1 MRQHGCGLR
10 FGVVQQDNSLSGPVE
25 PIDQHLQFLLRRHGF
40 PITRPQ
46 IGTEHG
52 DAARLQQLKRGRCG
66 FETGK
71 PEEWRGRCAAR
82 DTVER
87 HLNRGNTVVDFLCCL
102 VWRDPHQAAVQPGM
116 MPDGVA
122 LGRDPSHQAWM
133 LGSRLADQE
142 ERRAHAFM
150 GQRRQHPLRGR
161 RPRAVIECQYHLVIP
176 ERQRLRKALKPNPR
190 GGGGIDAKNPRG
202 TERSLAWTVRRLRRH
217 RPCDQ
222 GNKGSSRPLHELPG
236 ADFDFS
242 ALNEVDDSVRDE
254 ILEELEP
261 ETVAE
266 GVRELESDDAVKLL
280 AGLDEEDQEEILEK
294 LPPLERDALE
304 RSLLY
309 PENSAG
315 RRMQTEFIAVPPDWT
330 VGQAIDYMRDTP
342 ELPDRFYEIYAVDS
356 AQHWQ
361 GAISLDAL
369 LRAHRPVPLADLID
383 EDRRRVSVMDD
394 QGEVARLFGKYNLVA
409 APVVD
414 TTNRLVGVIT
424 IDDVVDVIEE
434 EADEDLKALGGV
446 TSDEELSDNVWT
458 IAKGRFNW
466 LLVNLA
472 TAFLASSVLGLF
484 EGQLEKMVALAV
496 LAPIVA
502 SQGGNAATQTMTV
515 AVRALATRE
524 LGSNNAF
531 RVVMREGLVGLVNGL
546 AFAVITGIAAVAW
559 FKIPALGVVI
569 GLVMVCNL
577 VAGALGGILIPM
589 VLERVRADPAVA
601 SGTFVTT
608 ITDVVGFFSFLGIAT
623 LWFGLK

>member
-1 MRQHGCGLR
+1 MAE
-10 FGVVQQDNSLSGPVE
+10 D
-25 PIDQHLQFLLRRHGF
+25 I
-40 PITRPQ
+40 
-46 IGTEHG
+46 
-52 DAARLQQLKRGRCG
+52 DAAQPAEASVLDRLQMRDEEGQLRHE
-66 FETGK
+66 F
-71 PEEWRGRCAAR
+71 
-82 DTVER
+82 VEQVTKAI
-87 HLNRGNTVVDFLCCL
+87 HAVD
-102 VWRDPHQAAVQPGM
+102 
-116 MPDGVA
+116 
-122 LGRDPSHQAWM
+122 
-133 LGSRLADQE
+133 
-142 ERRAHAFM
+142 
-150 GQRRQHPLRGR
+150 
-161 RPRAVIECQYHLVIP
+161 
-176 ERQRLRKALKPNPR
+176 
-190 GGGGIDAKNPRG
+190 
-202 TERSLAWTVRRLRRH
+202 
-217 RPCDQ
+217 
-222 GNKGSSRPLHELPG
+222 RPLLCDVVAELHEADLGDLIG
-236 ADFDFS
+236 ALEPEDRVSLVEITGTDFDFS
-242 ALNEVDDSVRDE
+242 ALNEVDDAVREE

-266 GVRELESDDAVKLL
+266 GVRELESDDAVELL
-280 AGLDEEDQEEILEK
+280 EGLDEADQEEILEK
-294 LPPLERDALE
+294 LPPAEREEIE

-315 RRMQTEFIAVPPDWT
+315 RRMQSEFIAVPPDWT
-330 VGQAIDYMRDTP
+330 VGHAIDYMRDTP
-342 ELPDRFYEIYAVDS
+342 DLPDRFYEIYAVD
-356 AQHWQ
+356 ADRHWQ
-361 GAISLDAL
+361 GAIPLDVL
-369 LRAHRPVPLADLID
+369 LRSRRPVPLADLVD
-383 EDRRRVSVMDD
+383 EDRRRVSVLDD
-394 QGEVARLFGKYNLVA
+394 QEEVARMFGKYNLVA

-446 TSDEELSDNVWT
+446 TSHEELSDSVWT

-524 LGSNNAF
+524 LGPSNAF
-531 RVVMREGLVGLVNGL
+531 RVVLREGLVGLVNGL

-559 FKIPALGVVI
+559 FKIPGLGVVI
-569 GLVMVCNL
+569 GLAIICNL

>member
-1 MRQHGCGLR
+1 MVEETDVAPLAEASILERLPMRDEEGDIR
-10 FGVVQQDNSLSGPVE
+10 SEF
-25 PIDQHLQFLLRRHGF
+25 IDE
-40 PITRPQ
+40 ITRR
-46 IGTEHG
+46 IKAD
-52 DAARLQQLKRGRCG
+52 DATFLR
-66 FETGK
+66 E
-71 PEEWRGRCAAR
+71 
-82 DTVER
+82 
-87 HLNRGNTVVDFLCCL
+87 VV
-102 VWRDPHQAAVQPGM
+102 A
-116 MPDGVA
+116 
-122 LGRDPSHQAWM
+122 
-133 LGSRLADQE
+133 E
-142 ERRAHAFM
+142 
-150 GQRRQHPLRGR
+150 
-161 RPRAVIECQYHLVIP
+161 
-176 ERQRLRKALKPNPR
+176 
-190 GGGGIDAKNPRG
+190 
-202 TERSLAWTVRRLRRH
+202 
-217 RPCDQ
+217 
-222 GNKGSSRPLHELPG
+222 LHEADLGDLIEALEPEDRVSLVELTG

-242 ALNEVDDSVRDE
+242 ALNEVDGTVREE

-266 GVRELESDDAVKLL
+266 GVRELESDDAVELL
-280 AGLDEEDQEEILEK
+280 EALDEEGQEEVLDR
-294 LPPLERDALE
+294 LPPEERDTLE

-315 RRMQTEFIAVPPDWT
+315 RRMQSEFIAVPPEWN

-342 ELPDRFYEIYAVDS
+342 DLPDRFYEIYAVDK

-369 LRAHRPVPLADLID
+369 LRARRPVPLVDLID
-383 EDRRRVSVMDD
+383 EDRRRVSVLDD
-394 QGEVARLFGKYNLVA
+394 QEEVARMFGKYNLVA

-414 TTNRLVGVIT
+414 TTDRLVGVIT

-458 IAKGRFNW
+458 IARGRFNW

-484 EGQLEKMVALAV
+484 EGQLEQMVALAV

-515 AVRALATRE
+515 AVRALATRS
-524 LGSNNAF
+524 LVPSNAT
-531 RVVMREGLVGLVNGL
+531 RVVVREALVGLVNGL
-546 AFAVITGIAAVAW
+546 GFAVITGIAAVAW
-559 FKIPALGVVI
+559 FKIPGLGIVI
-569 GLVMVCNL
+569 GLAIICNL
-577 VAGALGGILIPM
+577 LAGALGGILIPM

-608 ITDVVGFFSFLGIAT
+608 VTDVVGFFSFLGIAT

>member
-1 MRQHGCGLR
+1 MA
-10 FGVVQQDNSLSGPVE
+10 DNM
-25 PIDQHLQFLLRRHGF
+25 
-40 PITRPQ
+40 
-46 IGTEHG
+46 
-52 DAARLQQLKRGRCG
+52 DAAHPSDASVLDRLPMRDGDGEIRRE
-66 FETGK
+66 FV
-71 PEEWRGRCAAR
+71 EEIAR
-82 DTVER
+82 AI
-87 HLNRGNTVVDFLCCL
+87 
-102 VWRDPHQAAVQPGM
+102 QAANTPF
-116 MPDGVA
+116 
-122 LGRDPSHQAWM
+122 L
-133 LGSRLADQE
+133 
-142 ERRAHAFM
+142 
-150 GQRRQHPLRGR
+150 
-161 RPRAVIECQYHLVIP
+161 RAVVAE
-176 ERQRLRKALKPNPR
+176 
-190 GGGGIDAKNPRG
+190 
-202 TERSLAWTVRRLRRH
+202 
-217 RPCDQ
+217 
-222 GNKGSSRPLHELPG
+222 LHEADLGDLIAALEPDDRVSLVELTG

-242 ALNEVDDSVRDE
+242 ALNEVDDSVREE

-266 GVRELESDDAVKLL
+266 GVRELESDDAVELL
-280 AGLDEEDQEEILEK
+280 EGLDEQEQEEILDK
-294 LPPLERDALE
+294 LPPSERDLLE
-304 RSLLY
+304 RSLDY

-342 ELPDRFYEIYAVDS
+342 NLPDRFYEIYAVDNV
-356 AQHWQ
+356 QHWQ
-361 GAISLDAL
+361 GAVSLDAL
-369 LRAHRPVPLADLID
+369 LRSRRPVPLADLVD

-394 QGEVARLFGKYNLVA
+394 QAEVARLFGKYNLVA

-414 TTNRLVGVIT
+414 TANRLVGVIT

-446 TSDEELSDNVWT
+446 TSDEELSDSVWT
-458 IAKGRFNW
+458 IARGRFNW

-524 LGSNNAF
+524 LGSNNAL
-531 RVVMREGLVGLVNGL
+531 RVVLREGLVGLVNGL

-559 FKIPALGVVI
+559 FQIPALGVVI
-569 GLVMVCNL
+569 GLAMLCNL

-608 ITDVVGFFSFLGIAT
+608 VTDVVGFFSFLGIAT

>member
-1 MRQHGCGLR
+1 MAE
-10 FGVVQQDNSLSGPVE
+10 D
-25 PIDQHLQFLLRRHGF
+25 I
-40 PITRPQ
+40 
-46 IGTEHG
+46 
-52 DAARLQQLKRGRCG
+52 DAAQ
-66 FETGK
+66 
-71 PEEWRGRCAAR
+71 P
-82 DTVER
+82 
-87 HLNRGNTVVDFLCCL
+87 
-102 VWRDPHQAAVQPGM
+102 AVAPVL
-116 MPDGVA
+116 D
-122 LGRDPSHQAWM
+122 
-133 LGSRLADQE
+133 RLAMRHEDGEIRREFVE
-142 ERRAHAFM
+142 EIARAIHAAETPF
-150 GQRRQHPLRGR
+150 LREVV
-161 RPRAVIECQYHLVIP
+161 AE
-176 ERQRLRKALKPNPR
+176 
-190 GGGGIDAKNPRG
+190 
-202 TERSLAWTVRRLRRH
+202 
-217 RPCDQ
+217 
-222 GNKGSSRPLHELPG
+222 LHEADLGDLIAALEPDDRVSLVELTG
-236 ADFDFS
+236 TDFDFS
-242 ALNEVDDSVRDE
+242 ALNEVDDSVREE

-266 GVRELESDDAVKLL
+266 GVRELESDDAVELL
-280 AGLDEEDQEEILEK
+280 AGLDEADQEEILDK
-294 LPPLERDALE
+294 LPATERVALE
-304 RSLLY
+304 RSLEY

-330 VGQAIDYMRDTP
+330 VGQAIDHMRDTP
-342 ELPDRFYEIYAVDS
+342 NLPDRFYEIYAVDK

-361 GAISLDAL
+361 GAVSLDAL
-369 LRAHRPVPLADLID
+369 LRSRRPVPLADLID
-383 EDRRRVSVMDD
+383 EDRRRVSVLDD
-394 QGEVARLFGKYNLVA
+394 QEEVARLFGKYNLVA

-414 TTNRLVGVIT
+414 TENRLVGVIT
-424 IDDVVDVIEE
+424 VDDVVDVIEE

-446 TSDEELSDNVWT
+446 TSDEELSDSVWT

-524 LGSNNAF
+524 LGANNAV

-546 AFAVITGIAAVAW
+546 AFAVITGIAAVLW

-569 GLVMVCNL
+569 GLAIVCNL

-623 LWFGLK
+623 LWFGLQ

>member
-1 MRQHGCGLR
+1 MADDVDVALSTDASVLDRFPMRDADGDVR
-10 FGVVQQDNSLSGPVE
+10 PEFVE
-25 PIDQHLQFLLRRHGF
+25 KIADAVH
-40 PITRPQ
+40 TA
-46 IGTEHG
+46 
-52 DAARLQQLKRGRCG
+52 DAAFLR
-66 FETGK
+66 E
-71 PEEWRGRCAAR
+71 
-82 DTVER
+82 
-87 HLNRGNTVVDFLCCL
+87 VV
-102 VWRDPHQAAVQPGM
+102 A
-116 MPDGVA
+116 
-122 LGRDPSHQAWM
+122 
-133 LGSRLADQE
+133 E
-142 ERRAHAFM
+142 
-150 GQRRQHPLRGR
+150 
-161 RPRAVIECQYHLVIP
+161 
-176 ERQRLRKALKPNPR
+176 
-190 GGGGIDAKNPRG
+190 
-202 TERSLAWTVRRLRRH
+202 
-217 RPCDQ
+217 
-222 GNKGSSRPLHELPG
+222 LHEADLGDLIEALDPDDRVSLVELTG

-242 ALNEVDDSVRDE
+242 ALNEVDDSVREE

-261 ETVAE
+261 ATVAE
-266 GVRELESDDAVKLL
+266 GVRELESDDAVELL
-280 AGLDEEDQEEILEK
+280 EGLDEEDQEEILEK
-294 LPPLERDALE
+294 LPQSERDALE
-304 RSLLY
+304 RSLEY

-342 ELPDRFYEIYAVDS
+342 ELPHRFYEIYAVDK

-361 GAISLDAL
+361 GAVSLDAL
-369 LRAHRPVPLADLID
+369 LRARRPIPLADLID
-383 EDRRRVSVMDD
+383 EDRRRVSVTDD
-394 QGEVARLFGKYNLVA
+394 QEEVARLFGKYNLVA
-409 APVVD
+409 VPVID
-414 TTNRLVGVIT
+414 TANRLVGVIT
-424 IDDVVDVIEE
+424 VDDVVDVIEE

-446 TSDEELSDNVWT
+446 TSDEELSDSVWT

-524 LGSNNAF
+524 LGPNNAF
-531 RVVMREGLVGLVNGL
+531 RVVMREGLVGLVNGI

-569 GLVMVCNL
+569 GLAMLCNL